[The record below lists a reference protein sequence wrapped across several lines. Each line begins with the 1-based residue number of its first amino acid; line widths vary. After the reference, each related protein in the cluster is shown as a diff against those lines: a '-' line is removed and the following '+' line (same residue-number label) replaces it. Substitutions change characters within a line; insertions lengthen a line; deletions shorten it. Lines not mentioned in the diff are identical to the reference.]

1 MATRCCASPRF
12 AASDRTAAM
21 TGPCTAAL
29 STSNYVTYYDP
40 AKATETQ
47 AAVAVALPL
56 VKEFEGCRLTLL
68 VAIGLPTFRAARGTA
83 GELSRHHGQWPPW

>member
-1 MATRCCASPRF
+1 
-12 AASDRTAAM
+12 M
-21 TGPCTAAL
+21 TGPCTATL

-68 VAIGLPTFRAARGTA
+68 VAIGLPALRAAR
-83 GELSRHHGQWPPW
+83 